1 VFISAH
7 SRYIILGIGFHS
19 YTLLSHKC
27 SVSLVCL
34 LNPLFFMRPRNL
46 VYERF
51 RIMKFSFVFEKIR
64 ALSVRSDHLCI
75 GNTARIMFVGIIG
88 CTGIDHM
95 REISYRI

>member
-1 VFISAH
+1 
-7 SRYIILGIGFHS
+7 
-19 YTLLSHKC
+19 
-27 SVSLVCL
+27 
-34 LNPLFFMRPRNL
+34 M
-46 VYERF
+46 YERF